1 MRNGITVGQ
10 VARAL
15 RCHERSARLYLSE
28 VNAAIDRY
36 AIDVSERIDPRTI
49 VALYRRY
56 QDSVI
61 GRRLV
66 ALLENAH

>member
-1 MRNGITVGQ
+1 MRNGFTVGQ
-10 VARAL
+10 IARAL

-36 AIDVSERIDPRTI
+36 ATDVSERIDPRT
-49 VALYRRY
+49 VVELYRRY
-56 QDSVI
+56 QDSIV

-66 ALLENAH
+66 SLMESAR